1 MREKLEKGQKP
12 VKDKEVNV
20 GPWWVTERR
29 KPSTINP
36 LFKLNFIKIKL
47 FYFCYLSIASS
58 KGRVKSNIQL
68 FCK

>member
-1 MREKLEKGQKP
+1 MKEKLEKGPKP

-29 KPSTINP
+29 KPSTINHS
-36 LFKLNFIKIKL
+36 FKLNFIKIKIFN
-47 FYFCYLSIASS
+47 FYYLSMVSS